1 MVGPSISRYTGN
13 AALLN
18 SFIPDEPLITMQL
31 DGMTTFPWGDPSNY
45 LDAGPTKKIV
55 PAHWLN
61 IRYSNIPYYGGLFL
75 DLAAVAWVPLKLL
88 GLPLF
93 PTAPIILRAISL
105 FFSVLTLVALYNFG
119 RRHFGVVAAISGPV
133 FLLTEFYFVGL
144 SSVIHPDTLLFL
156 LCIVG
161 LALSIRHAKDG
172 EPNSLLAL
180 GIVAGL
186 AQGAKMGGPLLVPI
200 TAASI
205 FLGTSIQGASLST
218 TRKILVR
225 GAAVAGVAI
234 FVFVL
239 TTPYSLLGTYYL
251 ETWRIWAKAFVG
263 ESPIVPVNFW
273 SWLSQSTFHIG
284 YEVIAT
290 ACAALMVNI
299 ATSSTREARITLA
312 LTVGLGLSI
321 FLWYALFQNFWV
333 QLQYLLISFAL
344 VAMLAGSLLDKI
356 LSVRPRW
363 MMTKTA
369 TASIA
374 ICLLIGGFALTK
386 TRAANALAISLNN
399 FFWKSSPTFQVGD
412 WLSQN
417 QPSVTNGRV
426 LFDLQAYF
434 DPSKFPN
441 QYPNGGPVRWVDLVR
456 VRPDYFALTVYGSL
470 HWMGEKMK
478 NQDMTRSD
486 PDYWN
491 MRLYQDLLGKDA
503 DNISSENPFPF
514 ITQVAKFVPQKC
526 DDINAPFFSRTGL
539 VCLAASVTGPTIIL
553 FKLNADQLNSDFQGA
568 TNVEK
573 H

>member
-1 MVGPSISRYTGN
+1 
-13 AALLN
+13 
-18 SFIPDEPLITMQL
+18 MQL

-45 LDAGPTKKIV
+45 LDTGSTKKTV

-61 IRYSNIPYYGGLFL
+61 IRYSNIPYYGGLYL

-119 RRHFGVVAAISGPV
+119 RCHFGVIAAVSGPL

-144 SSVIHPDTLLFL
+144 SSVIHPDTILFF

-172 EPNSLLAL
+172 ELTSLVAL

-200 TAASI
+200 TVASV
-205 FLGTSIQGASLST
+205 FLGTLVQGVSL
-218 TRKILVR
+218 RKIFIR
-225 GAAVAGVAI
+225 GAAVASVAI

-251 ETWRIWAKAFVG
+251 ETWRIWANAFVG
-263 ESPIVPVNFW
+263 QSPIVPVNFL
-273 SWLSQSTFHIG
+273 SWLSGSADHIG
-284 YEVIAT
+284 YGVIA
-290 ACAALMVNI
+290 AGSAALVANI
-299 ATSSTREARITLA
+299 AASSTRESRIALA
-312 LTVGLGLSI
+312 FTVGLGLSI
-321 FLWYALFQNFWV
+321 FLWYALFQNYWV
-333 QLQYLLISFAL
+333 QLQYLLIPFAF
-344 VAMLAGSLLDKI
+344 VALLAGNLLDKI
-356 LSVRPRW
+356 LSLRPAR
-363 MMTKTA
+363 MMTTFA
-369 TASIA
+369 TTSIA
-374 ICLLIGGFALTK
+374 ICLFLGGLALTK
-386 TRAANALAISLNN
+386 TRVSSAMAISLNN
-399 FFWKSSPTFQVGD
+399 FFWKDSPAFQVGD
-412 WLSQN
+412 WLSRN
-417 QPSVTNGRV
+417 QPTVTNGRV
-426 LFDLQAYF
+426 LYDLQVYF

-441 QYPNGGPVRWVDLVR
+441 QHPNGGPIRWVDLAR
-456 VRPDYFALTVYGSL
+456 VRPDYFALTVYGSW

-514 ITQVAKFVPQKC
+514 ITQVASFAPRKC
-526 DDINAPFFSRTGL
+526 DGVDAPFFSRTTL
-539 VCLAASVTGPTIIL
+539 VCLAASATGPTIIL
-553 FKLNADQLNSDFQGA
+553 FKLNADQLDSDFLSP
-568 TNVEK
+568 TIVEK
-573 H
+573 C